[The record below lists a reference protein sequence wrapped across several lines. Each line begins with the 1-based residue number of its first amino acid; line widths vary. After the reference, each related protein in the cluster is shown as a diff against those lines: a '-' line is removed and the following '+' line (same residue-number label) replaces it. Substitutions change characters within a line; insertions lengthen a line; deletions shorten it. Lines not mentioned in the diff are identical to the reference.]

1 MFDHI
6 IVGGGTAGCVLAA
19 RLSEHSS
26 VSVILIEAGRD
37 ISASDAP
44 PEVRAGYPA
53 KAYFDQNLVW
63 SDLRATMGAG
73 RRDGG
78 TTRSRYEQARLLGGG
93 SSINGML
100 ANRGGPTDY
109 DEWER
114 LGAKGWAWSDVLPYF
129 IRLERDLQFDG
140 PFHGSD
146 GPQTI
151 GRIPAEA
158 MSPFVRAVASVLGD
172 RGFPLRDDQNGE
184 WDEGI
189 FRTAVSM
196 DENGDRAPVAMTYL
210 SSEVRARANLTIL
223 TDTKVERLVL
233 EGNRAIGVDVLRSGA
248 KERLL
253 AHETVVC
260 AGAIHSPVLLMRS
273 GIGPR
278 ARLERHSIPVVR
290 DLPGVG
296 ENLNEHPSCGI
307 SCYLTPGGR
316 WHRSGMHHVQ
326 AHYRFSSGMEGCPPI
341 DMNAAILARSAW
353 HALGARMGS
362 FFFWVNKSY
371 SRGTVRLADASP
383 AVEPSVDFRLLSDR
397 RDMDRLKCA
406 FRKIASIAA
415 DPGLDSVRTTSFPTA
430 YSDRVRRVSSPGV
443 FNAMQMRAFS
453 SLLDWAKPAR
463 EWLIHRFVTEGRT
476 LAALTRDDDLLE
488 DYLTDN
494 VTGTWHASG
503 TCRMGR
509 EDDPAAVTDAS
520 GRVLGLQRLRI
531 CDASLMPTVP
541 CANTNIPTIM
551 VAEKIADQIKCRE
564 RSSLNL
570 VSRS

>member
-1 MFDHI
+1 MFNYI

-19 RLSEHSS
+19 RLSERSS
-26 VSVILIEAGRD
+26 VSVMLIEAGRD

-44 PEVRAGYPA
+44 PEVRTGYPA
-53 KAYFDQNLVW
+53 KAYFDHSLVW
-63 SDLRATMGAG
+63 SDLRATMGTG
-73 RRDGG
+73 RRDGEA
-78 TTRSRYEQARLLGGG
+78 TRSRYEQARLLGGG

-100 ANRGGPTDY
+100 ANRGGPADY

-129 IRLERDLQFDG
+129 IKLERDLQFGG
-140 PFHGSD
+140 PFHGSN

-158 MSPFVRAVASVLGD
+158 MSPFVRAVANVLGTQ
-172 RGFPLRDDQNGE
+172 GFPLRDDQNGE
-184 WDEGI
+184 WEEGI
-189 FRTAVSM
+189 FRTVVSM

-210 SSEVRARANLTIL
+210 SSAVRARKNLTIL
-223 TDTKVERLVL
+223 TDTKVERLIL
-233 EGNRAIGVDVLRSGA
+233 EGNRAIGVDMVRSGT

-278 ARLERHSIPVVR
+278 AQLEKHSIPVIR

-316 WHRSGMHHVQ
+316 WRRSGMHHVQ

-383 AVEPSVDFRLLSDR
+383 AAEPSVDFQLLSDQ
-397 RDMDRLKCA
+397 RDMDRLKGA

-415 DPGLDSVRTTSFPTA
+415 DPGLDGVRTVSFPTT
-430 YSDRVRRVSSPGV
+430 YSDRVRKVSSPGF

-453 SLLDWAKPAR
+453 ALLDCAAPVR
-463 EWLIHRFVTEGRT
+463 EWLIHHFVTEGTT
-476 LAALTRDDDLLE
+476 LAELTRDDDLLE
-488 DYLTDN
+488 DYLADR
-494 VTGTWHASG
+494 VTGTWHAAG

-509 EDDPAAVTDAS
+509 EDDPMAVTDAS
-520 GRVLGLQRLRI
+520 GLVLGVRRLRV

-551 VAEKIADQIKCRE
+551 IAEKIADQVRVE
-564 RSSLNL
+564 NGQG
-570 VSRS
+570 